1 MTAKETKEL
10 QNICQIIGNTVT
22 ADQIYLFG
30 SHAYGTPNE
39 SSDFDLCVVIPDS
52 LVRPVDVAIRL
63 RQALASAQLRPLD
76 IVVRHSS
83 QFQKRCQGPTLE
95 RKIAREGV
103 LLHDG
108 KSLGQRMA

>member
-52 LVRPVDVAIRL
+52 LVRL
-63 RQALASAQLRPLD
+63 S
-76 IVVRHSS
+76 
-83 QFQKRCQGPTLE
+83 
-95 RKIAREGV
+95 
-103 LLHDG
+103 
-108 KSLGQRMA
+108 M